1 MDAKLEG
8 KLSQYSD
15 LSWLNTKR
23 YLCQFSQI
31 EFVMIQIMQR
41 GQQTRM
47 KKNNKHLF
55 SHKNREHFS
64 NSQQQQIEI
73 ESNNSFDK

>member
-1 MDAKLEG
+1 
-8 KLSQYSD
+8 
-15 LSWLNTKR
+15 
-23 YLCQFSQI
+23 
-31 EFVMIQIMQR
+31 MIQIMQR
-41 GQQTRM
+41 GQQTKI
-47 KKNNKHLF
+47 KKNNKHC

>member
-1 MDAKLEG
+1 
-8 KLSQYSD
+8 
-15 LSWLNTKR
+15 
-23 YLCQFSQI
+23 
-31 EFVMIQIMQR
+31 MIQIMQR